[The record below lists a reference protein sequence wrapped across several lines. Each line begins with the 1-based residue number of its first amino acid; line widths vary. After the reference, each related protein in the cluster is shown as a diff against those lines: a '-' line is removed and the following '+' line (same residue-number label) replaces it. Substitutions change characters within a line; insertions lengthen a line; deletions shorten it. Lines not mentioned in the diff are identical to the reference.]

1 MKPTKIKLTAPEG
14 YRYYDTMTDK
24 AYTEVIINNS
34 ERDRFTL
41 VPHQADTIIT
51 N

>member
-41 VPHQADTIIT
+41 VPYQADTIIT